1 MTRKETKMIEVLLLF
16 VGGGHAW
23 MMIEPGKDPEDEIPG
38 WCHMHNI
45 NENTIADYVVR
56 EAVT

>member
-1 MTRKETKMIEVLLLF
+1 MIEVLLLL

-23 MMIEPGKDPEDEIPG
+23 MTIEPDTDPEDEIAE
-38 WCHMHNI
+38 WCRFHGI
-45 NENTIADYVVR
+45 NEANIADYVVR